1 VIGCFISYRR
11 DDSAPWAGRLHDRLA
26 ASLDTW
32 RIFFDIDSVDLG
44 QDFRTVIAST
54 LESCD
59 VVLVLIGPTWLTKDE
74 AGRRRIDDESDVH
87 RIEVTTALNLGL
99 RVIPILVGGAA
110 MPRSSE
116 LPGDL
121 QSLAFR
127 NALTVDHGSF
137 TRDVEVL
144 ERALRRIEPREP
156 SGARA
161 PVEPTATPSA
171 PVAPGESDLRP
182 VAAAP
187 QTPTPAPVHSPSPTA
202 AVVVPVVTVAAA
214 PPHEATRGAKP
225 DDVSSRAP
233 TPPDPPQDT
242 SSARGGRLAVI
253 VALAAVVL
261 IGIVVVATRRG
272 GDSPTTTATGTTTS
286 IDPGTPDSGALTPGP
301 AATTVPEVQTSVVLP
316 ADTDIFQQP
325 VDVAGERLQ
334 SAGLAVSQA
343 TNGCS
348 NSTEPGFVRRVTLG
362 SDFQAHILYGKS
374 GDEIDDAAVLAL
386 RPGDEVT
393 VWTPSTNPC

>member
-1 VIGCFISYRR
+1 MIGCFISYRR

-26 ASLDTW
+26 ASIDTW

-87 RIEVTTALNLGL
+87 RIEVTTALNSGL

-156 SGARA
+156 SGARGPA
-161 PVEPTATPSA
+161 EPAATPSA
-171 PVAPGESDLRP
+171 PVAPGESDLPP
-182 VAAAP
+182 VGAAP
-187 QTPTPAPVHSPSPTA
+187 QTATPAPIHSPPPPA
-202 AVVVPVVTVAAA
+202 AVVVPVVTVSAA
-214 PPHEATRGAKP
+214 PPYEATRGARP
-225 DDVSSRAP
+225 DDMPSRAP
-233 TPPDPPQDT
+233 TPPVPPKDS
-242 SSARGGRLAVI
+242 SSARGRRLAVI

-261 IGIVVVATRRG
+261 IGTVVVATLRD
-272 GDSPTTTATGTTTS
+272 GDSPAT
-286 IDPGTPDSGALTPGP
+286 
-301 AATTVPEVQTSVVLP
+301 TSVVLP

-325 VDVAGERLQ
+325 VDVAVERLK

-343 TNGCS
+343 TIGCS
-348 NSTEPGFVRRVTLG
+348 NSTEPGLVRRVTLG
-362 SDFQAHILYGKS
+362 SEQSTHILYDTI
-374 GDEIDDAAVLAL
+374 DEIDVAARLAL

-393 VWTPSTNPC
+393 VWTPTTKPC

>member
-44 QDFRTVIAST
+44 QDFRTVIAAT
-54 LESCD
+54 LQSCD
-59 VVLVLIGPTWLTKDE
+59 VVLVLIGPTWLTTDE
-74 AGRRRIDDESDVH
+74 TGRRRIDDESDVH

-161 PVEPTATPSA
+161 PAEPTATPIAS
-171 PVAPGESDLRP
+171 VAPGDLPP
-182 VAAAP
+182 VGTAP
-187 QTPTPAPVHSPSPTA
+187 QTATPAPVHSPSPPA

-214 PPHEATRGAKP
+214 PPHEATRGAQP
-225 DDVSSRAP
+225 DDVSSRTP
-233 TPPDPPQDT
+233 TPPVPPKDT
-242 SSARGGRLAVI
+242 SSGRGRRLAVI

-261 IGIVVVATRRG
+261 IGIVVVATLRG
-272 GDSPTTTATGTTTS
+272 DDRPTTTASGTTTS
-286 IDPGTPDSGALTPGP
+286 IDPGTPDSVAPTTGA

-325 VDVAGERLQ
+325 VDVAVGLLQ
-334 SAGLAVSQA
+334 SAGLAVSQD
-343 TNGCS
+343 TDGCS
-348 NSTEPGFVRRVTLG
+348 YSTEPGLVRQVTLG
-362 SDFQAHILYGKS
+362 STFKAHILYGKS
-374 GDEIDDAAVLAL
+374 DDKIDDAARLAI

-393 VWTPSTNPC
+393 VWTPSNLC